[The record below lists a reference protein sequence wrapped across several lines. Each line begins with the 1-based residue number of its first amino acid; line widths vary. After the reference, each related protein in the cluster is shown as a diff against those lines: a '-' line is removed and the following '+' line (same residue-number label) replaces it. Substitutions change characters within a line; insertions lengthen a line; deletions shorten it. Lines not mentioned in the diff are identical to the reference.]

1 MKPIR
6 LSKYFEK
13 SYKKRVAPI
22 ENMRSAYIARV
33 AAFQAG
39 ERRQPLND
47 HALKGNLKGKRAF
60 SIAGDVRVVYEET
73 EEAIIF
79 LDVGSHNQ
87 VYN

>member
-13 SYKKRVAPI
+13 SYKKRIAPV
-22 ENMRSAYIARV
+22 ENMRNAYIARV

-39 ERRQPLND
+39 ERGQPHND
-47 HALKGNLKGKRAF
+47 HSLKGNLKGKRAF

-73 EEAIIF
+73 KEALIF
-79 LDVGSHNQ
+79 LDTGSHNQ